1 MGVAATDARVLR
13 LYLLRLFRLGHGDYS
28 FCNLR
33 HILAN
38 DAALRQRRAQ
48 HHNQPGK
55 FGRDCDFHSFWVDP
69 LAASP
74 DHDVGGRDRGIC
86 CGAYCQ
92 TLTSSVGED
101 GDIDL
106 GRGADLVGVLS
117 LSLKQKKVRPTLRR
131 SCMALSSTPPTA
143 IKSL

>member
-1 MGVAATDARVLR
+1 
-13 LYLLRLFRLGHGDYS
+13 
-28 FCNLR
+28 
-33 HILAN
+33 
-38 DAALRQRRAQ
+38 
-48 HHNQPGK
+48 
-55 FGRDCDFHSFWVDP
+55 

-106 GRGADLVGVLS
+106 GRRADRIGVLS
-117 LSLKQKKVRPTLRR
+117 VSLGQKTLAANR
-131 SCMALSSTPPTA
+131 SQQA
-143 IKSL
+143 